1 MESKT
6 ILETNVDQ
14 FFLIVN
20 GFIIA
25 CKSDHFLFLFLVTK
39 TADLKVNIC

>member
-1 MESKT
+1 METTT

-20 GFIIA
+20 GFIIV
-25 CKSDHFLFLFLVTK
+25 CKSDHFLFLFLVMK
-39 TADLKVNIC
+39 TADLKINIC